1 MSDRRDGVLRRVA
14 RVLVRL
20 VYRRVDILHADR
32 LSAPGPMV
40 VVANHFGGV
49 ADAVLVVLASARRP
63 RIVAADRIWK
73 VPLVGRLLDAIGAI
87 PIHQR
92 RDGAGGNEDA
102 FASCH
107 RALAEGSQVLI
118 FPEGV
123 TSEEPSIAPVRTGA
137 ARIVLGARASGVD
150 GITIVPVGIHYEDKA
165 GFRSRVFVDVGEP
178 FGPDSVTATDAG
190 ADDRAAVERLTDEIG
205 ERLRRTAPD
214 FRDWAE
220 ERALVTVAES
230 ALRDLGPDPDTPVPL
245 DLEYR
250 VANALTRL
258 EPARRDPLVASA
270 GTYHDVMEPIG
281 LRDRDVA
288 GHDRRSGLGPRVA
301 LEIALT
307 LLMIPYA
314 LAGLVANAVPLA
326 LLGVVRRVVS
336 APAVM
341 ATVLPLAAAGL
352 FGLTWMCWLWWA
364 WTIGGWDS
372 AVWAATILPVLLAAL
387 LATTERLAL
396 GWRAAT
402 GLVTGR
408 RSRARAIYDFREDT
422 LDALADALTPGS
434 RGSVA
439 HHGDGR

>member
-1 MSDRRDGVLRRVA
+1 MSDQRDGVLRRVA
-14 RVLVRL
+14 RVVVRL

-32 LSAPGPMV
+32 LTTPGPML

-49 ADAVLVVLASARRP
+49 ADAVLVVLASSRRP

-73 VPLVGRLLDAIGAI
+73 IPLVGRVLDAIGAI

-92 RDGAGGNEDA
+92 RDGASGNQDA

-107 RALAEGSQVLI
+107 RALAEGSQILI

-123 TSEEPSIAPVRTGA
+123 TSEEPSIAQVRTGA
-137 ARIVLGARASGVD
+137 ARIVLGARAAGVE
-150 GITIVPVGIHYEDKA
+150 GIAIVPVGIHYEDKA
-165 GFRSRVFVDVGEP
+165 GFRSRVFVEVGEA
-178 FGPDSVTATDAG
+178 FGPDSVIGPDAG
-190 ADDRAAVERLTDEIG
+190 ADDRAAVDRLTDEIAQ
-205 ERLRRTAPD
+205 RLRRTAPD
-214 FRDWAE
+214 FRGWAE
-220 ERALVTVAES
+220 ERALVTVAEA
-230 ALRDLGPDPDTPVPL
+230 ALRDLGPDPDTPIPL

-250 VANALTRL
+250 VANGLARL
-258 EPARRDPLVASA
+258 EAGRRDPLVRAA
-270 GTYHDVMEPIG
+270 GTYHDVMEPVG
-281 LRDRDVA
+281 LRDRDIA
-288 GHDRRSGLGPRVA
+288 GRDRRRLGPRVA
-301 LEIALT
+301 FEVALT

-326 LLGVVRRVVS
+326 LLAVLRRVVS

-352 FGLTWMCWLWWA
+352 FGLTWAFWLWWA
-364 WTIGGWDS
+364 WSYGGWES
-372 AVWAATILPVLLAAL
+372 VVWAATILPVLLAAL

-408 RSRARAIYDFREDT
+408 RSRAHAMNDLREDT
-422 LDALADALTPGS
+422 LDALVDALAPAPIGS
-434 RGSVA
+434 AALG
-439 HHGDGR
+439 GEGR